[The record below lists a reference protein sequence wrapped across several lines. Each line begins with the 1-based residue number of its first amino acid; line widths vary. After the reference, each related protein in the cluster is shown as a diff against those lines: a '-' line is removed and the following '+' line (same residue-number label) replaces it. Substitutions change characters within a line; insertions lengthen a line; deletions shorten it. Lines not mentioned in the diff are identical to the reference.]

1 MNTPGGAK
9 MVIRIGKLAIVINF
23 DMGCGNY
30 KEKAKFEIQRGYI
43 GLRKGNWTLFA
54 LQWR

>member
-1 MNTPGGAK
+1 